1 MDKTA
6 IKNYAIWART
16 KLIEDIK
23 YKASLL
29 GITEKGIADALPQST
44 TQEQYFDIGTREP
57 YAIRGVQIAQRQSL
71 AEAIKKKAQ
80 ESDYLTAYN
89 SIIEEVA
96 YTWFNRVIA
105 VRFMEVNDY
114 LPCKIRVLS
123 AVDGRQE
130 PDIVQNPFDAKLD
143 YTSAEEEL
151 ISQHQM
157 NNEGDKLFNMLFVK
171 VCNDL
176 SKVLPQLFEAEQ
188 DYTEL
193 LLNISYTDQDG
204 LIYKLVHDIP
214 EDNFDVNVVDEEGKP
229 VGQVEIIGWL
239 YQYYNTEPKNETFAL
254 LKKNVK
260 ITKERIPSAT
270 QLFTPDWIVRYMVEN
285 SLGRLVISGQL
296 VVESG
301 QSLVDSEEE
310 RIAKEKELAERFG
323 WKYYLPEAKQD
334 ADVREQLNQ
343 LTTNNYSPETIK
355 VIDPCMGSGHILVY
369 AFDVLMQIYTQMGY
383 TDKDAVLSIL
393 ENNLYGL
400 DIDKRAF
407 QLAYFAVLMKA
418 RQYHKFILK
427 KQPQCHIYAIAE
439 SNGINMKHLAYFGA
453 QLDELAKPVAL
464 NQMQELLAT
473 LHDAKEY
480 GSIISVADYDWDLLR
495 QFAAEFDISG
505 EMNLFDS
512 FGIEATQQRLQELV
526 AVGEVLAQKYEVVVT
541 NPPYMGGGSM
551 SAKLSNFVK
560 ANFAD
565 SKSDLFAVFMEVC
578 HKMNAENGYQAM
590 ITQHAW
596 MFLSSFEKLR
606 TKIQKLDI
614 VNMAHL
620 GARAFEEIGGEV
632 VQTTS
637 FVFSNKHIDNF
648 KGTYCRL
655 VEPTTQLGKE
665 EMFLAHTNI
674 YVISSE
680 NFKLIDGNIIAYYLS
695 DKFFE
700 VFSSNK
706 TLSDAG
712 VARQGLTTSDNNKFV
727 RYWHEVDLKKIN
739 YNCHSCAETVNIRFK
754 WFPYIKGGTF
764 RRWYPNK
771 EFVVNYTNNGIDI
784 KTSVMKKYPYLK
796 TPDFVVKN
804 TNTYFKKGI
813 TWSDV
818 ATGDFS
824 ARYVDNGYIYADAG
838 PMFFPNEDIFYLLAY
853 MNSKVFQ
860 GCCNLICQGLHYSTG
875 QIPKIPFRNQYDKSV
890 SISRLTKQ
898 NISLSKSD
906 WDSFETS
913 WDFTKHPLV
922 VNSDQCIVNSESS
935 ANTQLTTNHSSL
947 ATSGQLLVN
956 SDSSANTQLS
966 TTHYPLTTIAQA
978 YQRWEEETNAR
989 FTQLKANEEELNR
1002 IFIDI
1007 YGLQDELTPEV
1018 EDKDVTV
1025 HKADLQRDIKSL
1037 LSYAVGCMF
1046 GRYSLDVEGLAYA
1059 GGEFSDQWVVIS
1071 DQCYR
1076 REVVEKYVA
1085 QELQRAY
1092 GMEEVNVTDGRDLSF
1107 SEVIAERGVIF
1118 TFGSDEKSSSVDS
1131 IKYRRGT
1138 SKKLYEGICELSF
1151 NSERIKC
1158 GIGNAT
1164 YDLCSPEILNAIT
1177 SGSSVELVQRG
1188 WQDADSIDWQTIHY
1202 TLKTNHY
1209 GADEDNIIPI
1219 TDEDYFEDDII
1230 GRLIAWLK
1238 VVYGA
1243 ETLEENLRFIAD
1255 ALGTSGD
1262 TARQKI
1268 RNYFLKDFFKDHC
1281 KIYQKRPIYWLYDSG
1296 KQNGFKALIYM
1307 HRYNAD
1313 TSGQVRAEYLGK
1325 MEETYESEI
1334 NRMQDI
1340 MDNGAGRE
1348 VALAGKRKEK
1358 LQKQLHECRDYDAVL
1373 GHIALASIAIDLDDG
1388 VKVNYV
1394 KVQTAKDG
1402 KLLPILAKI

>member
-57 YAIRGVQIAQRQSL
+57 YAIRGVQIAQRRSL

-96 YTWFNRVIA
+96 YTWFNRFIA

-143 YTSAEEEL
+143 YTSEEEEL

-214 EDNFDVNVVDEEGKP
+214 EDNFDVNAVDEEGKP

-296 VVESG
+296 VVDSG
-301 QSLVDSEEE
+301 QSIVDSEEE
-310 RIAKEKELAERFG
+310 RIAKEKELAERFD

-464 NQMQELLAT
+464 NQMQELIAT

-480 GSIISVADYDWDLLR
+480 GSIISVADYDWDLLH

-541 NPPYMGGGSM
+541 NPPYRGV
-551 SAKLSNFVK
+551 ADVDVKLADYIKTNYP
-560 ANFAD
+560 D
-565 SKSDLFAVFMEVC
+565 SKNDLFAVFMEVC
-578 HKMNAENGYQAM
+578 HKMNVKNGYQAM

-606 TKIQKLDI
+606 AKIQKLDI
-614 VNMAHL
+614 VNMVHL
-620 GARAFEEIGGEV
+620 GARAFEEIAGEV

-637 FVFSNKHIDNF
+637 FILVNKHVDGY

-655 VEPTTQLGKE
+655 VEPTTQQGKE
-665 EMFLAHTNI
+665 EMFLSQENRYIACSDNFAKI
-674 YVISSE
+674 PGAPVAYWVSE
-680 NFKLIDGNIIAYYLS
+680 SAYKAFNGQRLY
-695 DKFFE
+695 D
-700 VFSSNK
+700 
-706 TLSDAG
+706 
-712 VARQGLTTSDNNKFV
+712 VAKPRQGLATTNNDLFLKLWF
-727 RYWHEVDLKKIN
+727 EVCSSKIGFGLNREKASQSLK
-739 YNCHSCAETVNIRFK
+739 K
-754 WFPYIKGGTF
+754 WFPLNKGGSF
-764 RRWYPNK
+764 RRWYGN
-771 EFVVNYTNNGIDI
+771 FTYIVNFEYNGKTICDYIDNTPGAKVKSNGRVI
-784 KTSVMKKYPYLK
+784 NRDKYFLK
-796 TPDFVVKN
+796 
-804 TNTYFKKGI
+804 GM
-813 TWSDV
+813 TWS
-818 ATGDFS
+818 TISSGPFS
-824 ARYVDNGYIYADAG
+824 MRYVPEG
-838 PMFFPNEDIFYLLAY
+838 FIFETKGAMCFSDDDKLLYLL
-853 MNSKVFQ
+853 
-860 GCCNLICQGLHYSTG
+860 GLYNTPVIQEYLRILSPTLDYHEGPLGRTPVIIK
-875 QIPKIPFRNQYDKSV
+875 QDKKIDELVQN
-890 SISRLTKQ
+890 
-898 NISLSKSD
+898 NISFSKSD
-906 WDSFETS
+906 WDAFETS

-922 VNSDQCIVNSESS
+922 VNSDQLLVNRDSS

-947 ATSGQLLVN
+947 ATIS
-956 SDSSANTQLS
+956 
-966 TTHYPLTTIAQA
+966 QA
-978 YQRWEEETNAR
+978 YQRWEEETNTR
-989 FTQLKANEEELNR
+989 FAQLKANEEELNR

-1025 HKADLQRDIKSL
+1025 RKADLQRDIKSL

-1092 GMEEVNVTDGRDLSF
+1092 GMAEVNVTDGRDLSF
-1107 SEVIAERGVIF
+1107 SEVIAERGVIY

-1188 WQDADSIDWQTIHY
+1188 WQDADSIDWQTIHH

-1209 GADEDNIIPI
+1209 GADEDNVIPI

-1268 RNYFLKDFFKDHC
+1268 RNYFLREFFKDHC

>member
-57 YAIRGVQIAQRQSL
+57 YAIRGVQIAQRRSL

-96 YTWFNRVIA
+96 YTWFNRFIA

-214 EDNFDVNVVDEEGKP
+214 EENFDVNAVDEEGKP

-285 SLGRLVISGQL
+285 SLGRLVISGQGL
-296 VVESG
+296 VDSGQGLVISG

-383 TDKDAVLSIL
+383 TDKDASLSIL

-464 NQMQELLAT
+464 NQMQELIAT

-480 GSIISVADYDWDLLR
+480 GSIISVADYDWDLLH

-541 NPPYMGGGSM
+541 NPPYMGSSGMG
-551 SAKLSNFVK
+551 AKLSAYVK
-560 ANFAD
+560 QNYPD
-565 SKSDLFAVFMEVC
+565 SKSDLFAVFIEKGNNMVC
-578 HKMNAENGYQAM
+578 SNGYNCMVTMQS
-590 ITQHAW
+590 W
-596 MFLSSFEKLR
+596 MFLSSFEKMRKNILQ
-606 TKIQKLDI
+606 TKVISNLMHMENMVLGIAFGTAVSNFRNCMIKGYKGTYNQIKLSDI
-614 VNMAHL
+614 VNSEPAYFPVKENRFAQVSSDDFAKIP
-620 GARAFEEIGGEV
+620 GAPVAYWVSENGNSLF
-632 VQTTS
+632 
-637 FVFSNKHIDNF
+637 
-648 KGTYCRL
+648 
-655 VEPTTQLGKE
+655 KE
-665 EMFLAHTNI
+665 ENRYSGETKKGVLTGNNDLFLR
-674 YVISSE
+674 
-680 NFKLIDGNIIAYYLS
+680 L
-695 DKFFE
+695 
-700 VFSSNK
+700 
-706 TLSDAG
+706 
-712 VARQGLTTSDNNKFV
+712 
-727 RYWHEVDLKKIN
+727 WHEVKKEKIGFKCNN
-739 YNCHSCAETVNIRFK
+739 YDDIIKLAKK
-754 WFPYIKGGTF
+754 WFPVTSGGEY
-764 RRWYPNK
+764 RRWYGNFDTIVNLENGGLEIK
-771 EFVVNYTNNGIDI
+771 E
-784 KTSVMKKYPYLK
+784 K
-796 TPDFVVKN
+796 VKN
-804 TNTYFKKGI
+804 YRLREPRYYFREAL
-813 TWSDV
+813 TWTEVSSSY
-818 ATGDFS
+818 FNC
-824 ARYVDNGYIYADAG
+824 RYVPKGVLFGNGGPVSFFDDNKLYYTLGV
-838 PMFFPNEDIFYLLAY
+838 L
-853 MNSKVFQ
+853 NSKVATEVLSYLAPTINF
-860 GCCNLICQGLHYSTG
+860 GPE
-875 QIPKIPFRNQYDKSV
+875 QIKKVPIVIKDKSNV
-890 SISRLTKQ
+890 DVLVQK

-906 WDSFETS
+906 WDAFETS

-922 VNSDQCIVNSESS
+922 VTSGQLLVNRDSS
-935 ANTQLTTNHSSL
+935 ANTQLTTNHYPL
-947 ATSGQLLVN
+947 ATIS
-956 SDSSANTQLS
+956 
-966 TTHYPLTTIAQA
+966 QA

-989 FTQLKANEEELNR
+989 FAQLKANEEELNR

-1025 HKADLQRDIKSL
+1025 RKADLQRDIKSL

-1092 GMEEVNVTDGRDLSF
+1092 GMAEVNVADGRDLSS

-1118 TFGSDEKSSSVDS
+1118 TFGSDEKSSSFDS

-1138 SKKLYEGICELSF
+1138 SKKLYEGICE
-1151 NSERIKC
+1151 ERIKC

-1177 SGSSVELVQRG
+1177 SGSGVELVQRG

-1202 TLKTNHY
+1202 KLKTNHY
-1209 GADEDNIIPI
+1209 GADEDNVIPI

-1340 MDNGAGRE
+1340 MDNGTGRE

>member
-57 YAIRGVQIAQRQSL
+57 YAIRGVQIAQRLSL

-96 YTWFNRVIA
+96 YTWFNRFIA

-130 PDIVQNPFDAKLD
+130 PDVVQNPFDAKLD

-214 EDNFDVNVVDEEGKP
+214 EDNFDVNAVDEEGKP

-285 SLGRLVISGQL
+285 SLGRLVISGQ
-296 VVESG
+296 G
-301 QSLVDSEEE
+301 LVDSEEE

-383 TDKDAVLSIL
+383 TDKDAAISIL

-464 NQMQELLAT
+464 NQMQELIET

-512 FGIEATQQRLQELV
+512 FGIEATQQRLQKLV

-541 NPPYMGGGSM
+541 NPPYMGASNM
-551 SAKLSNFVK
+551 NPKLNEFIK
-560 ANFAD
+560 QKYAD
-565 SKSDLFAVFMEVC
+565 YKSDFFSAFIIRASEMTKQE
-578 HKMNAENGYQAM
+578 GYCGFF
-590 ITQHAW
+590 TPYVW
-596 MFLSSFEKLR
+596 MFIQSYEKLR
-606 TKIQKLDI
+606 KYLYSKATIETLIQFEYS
-614 VNMAHL
+614 
-620 GARAFEEIGGEV
+620 AFEEATVPVCTFAFKNSYINKKGCYLRLVDFRGGMEV
-632 VQTTS
+632 QRQKTLEAI
-637 FVFSNKHIDNF
+637 SNHNCGFYYEQCSDNF
-648 KGTYCRL
+648 AKIPGAPVAYWVSENGNSL
-655 VEPTTQLGKE
+655 FKE
-665 EMFLAHTNI
+665 ENRYSGETKKGVLTGNNDLFLR
-674 YVISSE
+674 
-680 NFKLIDGNIIAYYLS
+680 L
-695 DKFFE
+695 
-700 VFSSNK
+700 
-706 TLSDAG
+706 
-712 VARQGLTTSDNNKFV
+712 
-727 RYWHEVDLKKIN
+727 WHEVKKEKIGFKCNN
-739 YNCHSCAETVNIRFK
+739 YDDIIKLAKK
-754 WFPYIKGGTF
+754 WFPVTSGGEY
-764 RRWYPNK
+764 RRWYGNFDTIVNLENGGLEIK
-771 EFVVNYTNNGIDI
+771 E
-784 KTSVMKKYPYLK
+784 K
-796 TPDFVVKN
+796 VKN
-804 TNTYFKKGI
+804 YRLREPRYYFREAL
-813 TWSDV
+813 TWTEVSSSY
-818 ATGDFS
+818 FNC
-824 ARYVDNGYIYADAG
+824 RYVPKGVLFGNGGPVSFFDDNKLYYTLGV
-838 PMFFPNEDIFYLLAY
+838 L
-853 MNSKVFQ
+853 NSKVATEVLSYLAPTINF
-860 GCCNLICQGLHYSTG
+860 GPE
-875 QIPKIPFRNQYDKSV
+875 QIKKVPIVIKDKSNV
-890 SISRLTKQ
+890 DVLVQK

-906 WDSFETS
+906 WDAFETS

-922 VNSDQCIVNSESS
+922 V
-935 ANTQLTTNHSSL
+935 
-947 ATSGQLLVN
+947 TSGQLLVNRDSSANTKLSTTHYPLATSDQCIVN

-966 TTHYPLTTIAQA
+966 TNHSSLSTISQA
-978 YQRWEEETNAR
+978 YQRWEEETNTR
-989 FTQLKANEEELNR
+989 FAQLKANEEELNR

-1025 HKADLQRDIKSL
+1025 RKADLQRDIKSL

-1092 GMEEVNVTDGRDLSF
+1092 GMAEVNVTDGRDLSF
-1107 SEVIAERGVIF
+1107 SEVIAERGVIY

-1158 GIGNAT
+1158 GIGNAA

-1202 TLKTNHY
+1202 KLKTNHY
-1209 GADEDNIIPI
+1209 GADEDNVIPI

-1373 GHIALASIAIDLDDG
+1373 GHIALAGIAIDLDDG

-1402 KLLPILAKI
+1402 KVLPILAKI

>member
-6 IKNYAIWART
+6 VKNYAIWART

-57 YAIRGVQIAQRQSL
+57 YAIRGVQIAQRLSL

-96 YTWFNRVIA
+96 YTWFNRFIA

-214 EDNFDVNVVDEEGKP
+214 EDNFDVNAVDEDGKP

-296 VVESG
+296 VVDSG
-301 QSLVDSEEE
+301 QSLVDSEEK

-369 AFDVLMQIYTQMGY
+369 AFDVLMQIYTQTGY

-464 NQMQELLAT
+464 NQMQELIAT

-480 GSIISVADYDWDLLR
+480 GSIVSVAEYDWDLLH

-541 NPPYMGGGSM
+541 NPPYRGV
-551 SAKLSNFVK
+551 ADVDVKLADYIKTNYP
-560 ANFAD
+560 D
-565 SKSDLFAVFMEVC
+565 SKNDLFAVFMEVC
-578 HKMNAENGYQAM
+578 HKMNVKNGYQAM

-606 TKIQKLDI
+606 AKIQKLDI
-614 VNMAHL
+614 VNMVHL

-637 FVFSNKHIDNF
+637 FILVNKHVDGY

-655 VEPTTQLGKE
+655 VEPTTQQGKE
-665 EMFLAHTNI
+665 EVFLAKENR
-674 YVISSE
+674 YVACSDNFAKIPGAPVAYWASE
-680 NFKLIDGNIIAYYLS
+680 SALNAYKY
-695 DKFFE
+695 
-700 VFSSNK
+700 N
-706 TLSDAG
+706 TLGD
-712 VARQGLTTSDNNKFV
+712 VAKPRHGLATSDNNRFL
-727 RYWHEVDLKKIN
+727 RLWYE
-739 YNCHSCAETVNIRFK
+739 VNINKTSVIIKCDFQKK
-754 WFPYIKGGTF
+754 WFPINKGGNF
-764 RRWYPNK
+764 RKWYGNLEWIINYENDGKEIK
-771 EFVVNYTNNGIDI
+771 EFAISIYKCSSRTIQNTQFYFLESLTWSALTSGNFSVRWSDKGALFGSGGYSAFVDEKIEKYILGLMNSVVNKALIGFISPTLNYEVGHI
-784 KTSVMKKYPYLK
+784 KTIPVIINQNKHE
-796 TPDFVVKN
+796 
-804 TNTYFKKGI
+804 
-813 TWSDV
+813 
-818 ATGDFS
+818 
-824 ARYVDNGYIYADAG
+824 YVDTLTQKC
-838 PMFFPNEDIFYLLAY
+838 IF
-853 MNSKVFQ
+853 
-860 GCCNLICQGLHYSTG
+860 I
-875 QIPKIPFRNQYDKSV
+875 
-890 SISRLTKQ
+890 
-898 NISLSKSD
+898 SKSD
-906 WDSFETS
+906 WDAFETS
-913 WDFTKHPLV
+913 WDFTHHPLLR
-922 VNSDQCIVNSESS
+922 NKPTISE
-935 ANTQLTTNHSSL
+935 AYAEWEAECNT
-947 ATSGQLLVN
+947 
-956 SDSSANTQLS
+956 
-966 TTHYPLTTIAQA
+966 
-978 YQRWEEETNAR
+978 R
-989 FTQLKANEEELNR
+989 FAQLKANEEELNR

-1025 HKADLQRDIKSL
+1025 RKADLQRDIKSL

-1059 GGEFSDQWVVIS
+1059 GGEWDES
-1071 DQCYR
+1071 
-1076 REVVEKYVA
+1076 KYV
-1085 QELQRAY
+1085 
-1092 GMEEVNVTDGRDLSF
+1092 
-1107 SEVIAERGVIF
+1107 
-1118 TFGSDEKSSSVDS
+1118 TFK
-1131 IKYRRGT
+1131 
-1138 SKKLYEGICELSF
+1138 
-1151 NSERIKC
+1151 
-1158 GIGNAT
+1158 
-1164 YDLCSPEILNAIT
+1164 P
-1177 SGSSVELVQRG
+1177 
-1188 WQDADSIDWQTIHY
+1188 
-1202 TLKTNHY
+1202 
-1209 GADEDNIIPI
+1209 DEDNVIPI

>member
-29 GITEKGIADALPQST
+29 GITEKVVADALPQST

-57 YAIRGVQIAQRQSL
+57 YAIRGVQIAQRRSL

-96 YTWFNRVIA
+96 YTWFNRFIA

-214 EDNFDVNVVDEEGKP
+214 EDNFDVNAVDEEGKP

-285 SLGRLVISGQL
+285 SLGRLGISGQL
-296 VVESG
+296 VVDSG

-343 LTTNNYSPETIK
+343 LITNNYSPETIK

-369 AFDVLMQIYTQMGY
+369 AFDVLMQIYMQMGY
-383 TDKDAVLSIL
+383 TDKDATLSIL

-464 NQMQELLAT
+464 NQMQELIAT

-480 GSIISVADYDWDLLR
+480 GSIISVADYDWNLLH

-541 NPPYMGGGSM
+541 NPPYRGV
-551 SAKLSNFVK
+551 ADVDVKLADYIKTNYP
-560 ANFAD
+560 D
-565 SKSDLFAVFMEVC
+565 SKNDLFAVFMEVC
-578 HKMNAENGYQAM
+578 HKMNVKSGYQAM

-606 TKIQKLDI
+606 AKIQKLDI
-614 VNMAHL
+614 VNMVHL

-637 FVFSNKHIDNF
+637 FILANKHVDGY

-655 VEPTTQLGKE
+655 VEPTTQQGKE
-665 EMFLAHTNI
+665 EMFLSQENRYIACSDNFAKI
-674 YVISSE
+674 PGAPVAYWVSE
-680 NFKLIDGNIIAYYLS
+680 KFYRIFKIGKALGKIADS
-695 DKFFE
+695 K
-700 VFSSNK
+700 
-706 TLSDAG
+706 
-712 VARQGLTTSDNNKFV
+712 QGLATADNNRFV
-727 RYWHEVDLKKIN
+727 REWYEIQKNKICFSAN
-739 YNCHSCAETVNIRFK
+739 SIQESIDSRKK
-754 WFPYIKGGTF
+754 WFPYNKGGEF
-764 RRWYPNK
+764 RKWYGNNDY
-771 EFVVNYTNNGIDI
+771 VVNWENDGYEIRH
-784 KTSVMKKYPYLK
+784 
-796 TPDFVVKN
+796 FVDSKGKLRSRPQN
-804 TNTYFKKGI
+804 TAFYFKASGS
-813 TWSDV
+813 WSDITSGTNAFRYKPV
-818 ATGDFS
+818 GNLFDITGMSFFS
-824 ARYVDNGYIYADAG
+824 KDKL
-838 PMFFPNEDIFYLLAY
+838 FYLIGLCNTPIGTETLKIVAPT
-853 MNSKVFQ
+853 MHCQCGDVANIPVIFNESKFEII
-860 GCCNLICQGLHYSTG
+860 NGL
-875 QIPKIPFRNQYDKSV
+875 V
-890 SISRLTKQ
+890 CQ
-898 NISLSKSD
+898 NISISKSD

-922 VNSDQCIVNSESS
+922 V
-935 ANTQLTTNHSSL
+935 
-947 ATSGQLLVN
+947 TSGQLLVN

-989 FTQLKANEEELNR
+989 FAQLKANEEELNR
-1002 IFIDI
+1002 IFINI

-1025 HKADLQRDIKSL
+1025 RKADLQRDIKSL

-1059 GGEFSDQWVVIS
+1059 GGTWDES
-1071 DQCYR
+1071 
-1076 REVVEKYVA
+1076 KYV
-1085 QELQRAY
+1085 
-1092 GMEEVNVTDGRDLSF
+1092 
-1107 SEVIAERGVIF
+1107 
-1118 TFGSDEKSSSVDS
+1118 TFK
-1131 IKYRRGT
+1131 
-1138 SKKLYEGICELSF
+1138 
-1151 NSERIKC
+1151 
-1158 GIGNAT
+1158 
-1164 YDLCSPEILNAIT
+1164 P
-1177 SGSSVELVQRG
+1177 
-1188 WQDADSIDWQTIHY
+1188 
-1202 TLKTNHY
+1202 
-1209 GADEDNIIPI
+1209 DEDNVIPI

>member
-44 TQEQYFDIGTREP
+44 TQDQYFDIGTREP
-57 YAIRGVQIAQRQSL
+57 YAIRGVQIAQRRSL

-96 YTWFNRVIA
+96 YTWFNRFIA

-214 EDNFDVNVVDEEGKP
+214 EDNFDVNAVDEEGKP

-296 VVESG
+296 VVDSG

-369 AFDVLMQIYTQMGY
+369 AFDVLMQIYTQTGY
-383 TDKDAVLSIL
+383 TDKDAALSIL

-464 NQMQELLAT
+464 NQMQELIAT

-541 NPPYMGGGSM
+541 NPPYMGSSGMG
-551 SAKLSNFVK
+551 AKLSAYVK
-560 ANFAD
+560 QNYPD
-565 SKSDLFAVFMEVC
+565 SKSDLFAVFITKAGDFV
-578 HKMNAENGYQAM
+578 KDNSIYAM
-590 ITQHAW
+590 ITQPSVL
-596 MFLSSFEKLR
+596 FLSSFEKLR
-606 TKIQKLDI
+606 ISIIENSTILNLLHMGRGIFGIDFGSTAFVLRKNNIKGFNGNYFRLHERTFQYIDPEDISKLFLISKDSHDFKYNFSYYDTSNNITAYSGCSDGIKIYFEIKQENFAKIPGAPVAYWVSENVINAFTKGKLQDYANVTNGLFTCNNNLFLRLWSEI
-614 VNMAHL
+614 SYNKFFGDCHDKITCLNSEKKWYPYNKGGNFRKWYGNQEYVVNFSRF
-620 GARAFEEIGGEV
+620 GEEISNYRVRNGQSASFPGQNFYFNSSLSWSLV
-632 VQTTS
+632 TS
-637 FVFSNKHIDNF
+637 GSFAIRYYPKGFVFDIAGSSVFSNNNSNEMTLLGFLGSCVARNF
-648 KGTYCRL
+648 LCIL
-655 VEPTTQLGKE
+655 NPTLNYP
-665 EMFLAHTNI
+665 A
-674 YVISSE
+674 
-680 NFKLIDGNIIAYYLS
+680 GNIRSLPI
-695 DKFFE
+695 
-700 VFSSNK
+700 
-706 TLSDAG
+706 
-712 VARQGLTTSDNNKFV
+712 
-727 RYWHEVDLKKIN
+727 IN
-739 YNCHSCAETVNIRFK
+739 
-754 WFPYIKGGTF
+754 
-764 RRWYPNK
+764 
-771 EFVVNYTNNGIDI
+771 
-784 KTSVMKKYPYLK
+784 
-796 TPDFVVKN
+796 
-804 TNTYFKKGI
+804 
-813 TWSDV
+813 
-818 ATGDFS
+818 
-824 ARYVDNGYIYADAG
+824 
-838 PMFFPNEDIFYLLAY
+838 DIFNHEEIEIIVKDNIV
-853 MNSKVFQ
+853 NSIK
-860 GCCNLICQGLHYSTG
+860 
-875 QIPKIPFRNQYDKSV
+875 
-890 SISRLTKQ
+890 
-898 NISLSKSD
+898 D
-906 WDSFETS
+906 WDAFETS
-913 WDFTKHPLV
+913 WDFTKHPLLR
-922 VNSDQCIVNSESS
+922 NKSTISE
-935 ANTQLTTNHSSL
+935 AYAEWEAECNT
-947 ATSGQLLVN
+947 
-956 SDSSANTQLS
+956 
-966 TTHYPLTTIAQA
+966 
-978 YQRWEEETNAR
+978 R
-989 FTQLKANEEELNR
+989 FAQLKANEEELNR

-1025 HKADLQRDIKSL
+1025 RKADLQRDIKSL

-1059 GGEFSDQWVVIS
+1059 GGEWDES
-1071 DQCYR
+1071 
-1076 REVVEKYVA
+1076 KY
-1085 QELQRAY
+1085 
-1092 GMEEVNVTDGRDLSF
+1092 
-1107 SEVIAERGVIF
+1107 I
-1118 TFGSDEKSSSVDS
+1118 TFK
-1131 IKYRRGT
+1131 
-1138 SKKLYEGICELSF
+1138 
-1151 NSERIKC
+1151 
-1158 GIGNAT
+1158 
-1164 YDLCSPEILNAIT
+1164 P
-1177 SGSSVELVQRG
+1177 
-1188 WQDADSIDWQTIHY
+1188 
-1202 TLKTNHY
+1202 
-1209 GADEDNIIPI
+1209 DEDNVIPI

>member
-29 GITEKGIADALPQST
+29 GITEKVIADALPQST

-57 YAIRGVQIAQRQSL
+57 YAIRGVQIAQRRSL

-96 YTWFNRVIA
+96 YTWFNRFIA

-151 ISQHQM
+151 ISQYQM

-214 EDNFDVNVVDEEGKP
+214 EDNFDVNAVDEEGKP

-296 VVESG
+296 VVDSG
-301 QSLVDSEEE
+301 QSLVNSEEE
-310 RIAKEKELAERFG
+310 LIAKEKELAERFG

-464 NQMQELLAT
+464 NQMQELIAT

-480 GSIISVADYDWDLLR
+480 GSIISVADYDWDLLH
-495 QFAAEFDISG
+495 QFATEFDISG

-541 NPPYMGGGSM
+541 NPPYMGSSGMG
-551 SAKLSNFVK
+551 AKLSAYVK
-560 ANFAD
+560 QNYPD
-565 SKSDLFAVFMEVC
+565 SKSDLFAVFMERADNIVS
-578 HKMNAENGYQAM
+578 ENGFTSL
-590 ITQHAW
+590 ITMESW

-606 TKIQKLDI
+606 VKI
-614 VNMAHL
+614 
-620 GARAFEEIGGEV
+620 
-632 VQTTS
+632 
-637 FVFSNKHIDNF
+637 NK
-648 KGTYCRL
+648 
-655 VEPTTQLGKE
+655 
-665 EMFLAHTNI
+665 
-674 YVISSE
+674 
-680 NFKLIDGNIIAYYLS
+680 
-695 DKFFE
+695 
-700 VFSSNK
+700 NK
-706 TLSDAG
+706 TI
-712 VARQGLTTSDNNKFV
+712 
-727 RYWHEVDLKKIN
+727 IN
-739 YNCHSCAETVNIRFK
+739 MVHM
-754 WFPYIKGGTF
+754 PYLGKGGTSL
-764 RRWYPNK
+764 
-771 EFVVNYTNNGIDI
+771 GINFGTAAVI
-784 KTSVMKKYPYLK
+784 MKKGHIKDYKAQYEYTVYYECDGNGVPFVFPTKNERWKVAKQENFAKIPGAPVAYWVSKELIGDFDNGLLLSDFGKPSQGMSTCDVNRFTRLWFEPSVYETNIKEKNNIHKWVKYNKGGEYRKWYGNREYLVFWNN
-796 TPDFVVKN
+796 DGHIMQEEGALLRN
-804 TNTYFKKGI
+804 RAYYFKSFIAWTKVSSANTGFRFFEDYFLFDGAGGTLFLYDESNI
-813 TWSDV
+813 PVFLGLLNSTV
-818 ATGDFS
+818 AAKILNVISPTLNFNENHIGS
-824 ARYVDNGYIYADAG
+824 IPVIE
-838 PMFFPNEDIFYLLAY
+838 MSNEDK
-853 MNSKVFQ
+853 SKVTE
-860 GCCNLICQGLHYSTG
+860 LVY
-875 QIPKIPFRNQYDKSV
+875 
-890 SISRLTKQ
+890 Q
-898 NISLSKSD
+898 NIYISKSD
-906 WDSFETS
+906 WDAFETS
-913 WDFTKHPLV
+913 WDFTKHPLLR
-922 VNSDQCIVNSESS
+922 NKLTISEAYSEWE
-935 ANTQLTTNHSSL
+935 AECNT
-947 ATSGQLLVN
+947 
-956 SDSSANTQLS
+956 
-966 TTHYPLTTIAQA
+966 
-978 YQRWEEETNAR
+978 R
-989 FTQLKANEEELNR
+989 FAQLKANEEELNR

-1025 HKADLQRDIKSL
+1025 RKADLQRDIKSL

-1059 GGEFSDQWVVIS
+1059 GGEWDES
-1071 DQCYR
+1071 
-1076 REVVEKYVA
+1076 KYV
-1085 QELQRAY
+1085 
-1092 GMEEVNVTDGRDLSF
+1092 
-1107 SEVIAERGVIF
+1107 
-1118 TFGSDEKSSSVDS
+1118 TFK
-1131 IKYRRGT
+1131 
-1138 SKKLYEGICELSF
+1138 
-1151 NSERIKC
+1151 
-1158 GIGNAT
+1158 
-1164 YDLCSPEILNAIT
+1164 P
-1177 SGSSVELVQRG
+1177 
-1188 WQDADSIDWQTIHY
+1188 
-1202 TLKTNHY
+1202 
-1209 GADEDNIIPI
+1209 DEDNVIPI

-1296 KQNGFKALIYM
+1296 RQNGFKALIYM
-1307 HRYNAD
+1307 HRYDAD

>member
-57 YAIRGVQIAQRQSL
+57 YAIRGVQIAQRRSL

-96 YTWFNRVIA
+96 YTWFNRFIA

-214 EDNFDVNVVDEEGKP
+214 EDNFDVNAVDEEGKP

-296 VVESG
+296 VVISG
-301 QSLVDSEEE
+301 QGLVDSEEE

-334 ADVREQLNQ
+334 ADVREQLTQ

-383 TDKDAVLSIL
+383 TDKDAALSIL

-464 NQMQELLAT
+464 NQMQELIAT

-480 GSIISVADYDWDLLR
+480 GSIISVADYDWDLLH

-541 NPPYMGGGSM
+541 NPPYRGV
-551 SAKLSNFVK
+551 ADVDVKLADYIKTNYP
-560 ANFAD
+560 D
-565 SKSDLFAVFMEVC
+565 SKNDLFAVFMEVC
-578 HKMNAENGYQAM
+578 HKMNVKSGYQAM

-606 TKIQKLDI
+606 AKIQKLDI
-614 VNMAHL
+614 VNMVHL

-637 FVFSNKHIDNF
+637 FILANKHVDGY

-655 VEPTTQLGKE
+655 VEPTTQQGKE
-665 EMFLAHTNI
+665 EVFLAKENR
-674 YVISSE
+674 YVACSDNFAKIPGAPVAYWVSNFGIFNFTTLSE
-680 NFKLIDGNIIAYYLS
+680 YYES
-695 DKFFE
+695 AGR
-700 VFSSNK
+700 NK
-706 TLSDAG
+706 THNNELYVRNWWEISD
-712 VARQGLTTSDNNKFV
+712 RQRWQQYDN
-727 RYWHEVDLKKIN
+727 
-739 YNCHSCAETVNIRFK
+739 
-754 WFPYIKGGTF
+754 GGAF
-764 RRWYPNK
+764 RRWYGNNLDLVDWSSSAK
-771 EFVVNYTNNGIDI
+771 DNYASHGGLYNQKFNGKSGICWNLITSSINGFRLKQADHHFSSAAPTIIKKQDNNHDDFYVLG
-784 KTSVMKKYPYLK
+784 YL
-796 TPDFVVKN
+796 N
-804 TNTYFKKGI
+804 TKI
-813 TWSDV
+813 T
-818 ATGDFS
+818 
-824 ARYVDNGYIYADAG
+824 I
-838 PMFFPNEDIFYLLAY
+838 YLLRLL
-853 MNSKVFQ
+853 NPTLNTPVGVVLDLPINFQ
-860 GCCNLICQGLHYSTG
+860 KEELVRDI
-875 QIPKIPFRNQYDKSV
+875 V
-890 SISRLTKQ
+890 KQ
-898 NISLSKSD
+898 NLELSQSD
-906 WDSFETS
+906 WDAFETS
-913 WDFTKHPLV
+913 WDFNKHTLV
-922 VNSDQCIVNSESS
+922 VTSGQLLVNRDSS

-947 ATSGQLLVN
+947 
-956 SDSSANTQLS
+956 S
-966 TTHYPLTTIAQA
+966 TISQA

-1025 HKADLQRDIKSL
+1025 RKADLQRDIKSL

-1092 GMEEVNVTDGRDLSF
+1092 GMAEVNVADGRDLSS
-1107 SEVIAERGVIF
+1107 SEIIAERGVIF
-1118 TFGSDEKSSSVDS
+1118 TFGSDEKSSGVDS

-1177 SGSSVELVQRG
+1177 NGSGVELVQRG

-1209 GADEDNIIPI
+1209 GADEDNVIPI

-1268 RNYFLKDFFKDHC
+1268 RNYFLREFFKDHC

>member
-57 YAIRGVQIAQRQSL
+57 YAIRGVQIAQRLSL

-96 YTWFNRVIA
+96 YTWFNRFIA

-214 EDNFDVNVVDEEGKP
+214 EDNFDVNAVDEEGNP

-239 YQYYNTEPKNETFAL
+239 YQYYNTELNNMVYDGSYS
-254 LKKNVK
+254 KKK
-260 ITKERIPSAT
+260 LSKEWIPAAT
-270 QLFTPDWIVRYMVEN
+270 TIYTPDWVVKYMVEN
-285 SLGRLVISGQL
+285 SLGRLWYEGHP
-296 VVESG
+296 EST
-301 QSLVDSEEE
+301 LL
-310 RIAKEKELAERFG
+310 KEN
-323 WKYYLPEAKQD
+323 WKYYLDEAQQEEAVQAELAKIKEEYAKLRPED
-334 ADVREQLNQ
+334 
-343 LTTNNYSPETIK
+343 IK

-407 QLAYFAVLMKA
+407 QLSYFAVLMKA

-453 QLDELAKPVAL
+453 QLDELAKPMAL
-464 NQMQELLAT
+464 NQMQELIAT

-495 QFAAEFDISG
+495 QFVAGFDISG
-505 EMNLFDS
+505 EMGLFDNS

-541 NPPYMGGGSM
+541 NPPYLGS
-551 SAKLSNFVK
+551 SRFNDKLDAYVK
-560 ANFAD
+560 EHFKD
-565 SKSDLFAVFMEVC
+565 EKSDLSMVMYRQSLDSYSV
-578 HKMNAENGYQAM
+578 HNGLVAF
-590 ITQHAW
+590 ITTSSW

-606 TKIQKLDI
+606 QYIMQNKSFVSVVDFGSELFEGKVGHNVITSWITRNAQIDANLLGIRLVEYCYSRRNEKITEFHNRRNWHYVKQSNFAKIPGIPVAYWVSENVINAFTKGKLQDYANVTNGLFTCNNNLFLRLWSEI
-614 VNMAHL
+614 SYNKFFGDCHDKITCLNSEKKWYPYNKGGNFRKWYGNQEYVVNFSRF
-620 GARAFEEIGGEV
+620 GEEISNYRVRNGQSASFPGQNFYFNSSLSWSLV
-632 VQTTS
+632 TS
-637 FVFSNKHIDNF
+637 GSFAIRYYPKGFVFDIAGSSVFSNNNSNEMTLLGFLGSCVARNF
-648 KGTYCRL
+648 LCIL
-655 VEPTTQLGKE
+655 NPTLNYQ
-665 EMFLAHTNI
+665 A
-674 YVISSE
+674 
-680 NFKLIDGNIIAYYLS
+680 GNIRSLPI
-695 DKFFE
+695 
-700 VFSSNK
+700 
-706 TLSDAG
+706 
-712 VARQGLTTSDNNKFV
+712 
-727 RYWHEVDLKKIN
+727 IN
-739 YNCHSCAETVNIRFK
+739 
-754 WFPYIKGGTF
+754 
-764 RRWYPNK
+764 
-771 EFVVNYTNNGIDI
+771 
-784 KTSVMKKYPYLK
+784 
-796 TPDFVVKN
+796 
-804 TNTYFKKGI
+804 
-813 TWSDV
+813 
-818 ATGDFS
+818 
-824 ARYVDNGYIYADAG
+824 
-838 PMFFPNEDIFYLLAY
+838 DIFNHEEIEIIVKDNIV
-853 MNSKVFQ
+853 NSIK
-860 GCCNLICQGLHYSTG
+860 
-875 QIPKIPFRNQYDKSV
+875 
-890 SISRLTKQ
+890 
-898 NISLSKSD
+898 D
-906 WDSFETS
+906 WDAFEIS
-913 WDFTKHPLV
+913 WDFTKHPLLR
-922 VNSDQCIVNSESS
+922 NKPTISE
-935 ANTQLTTNHSSL
+935 AYAEWEAECNTRF
-947 ATSGQLLVN
+947 
-956 SDSSANTQLS
+956 S
-966 TTHYPLTTIAQA
+966 T
-978 YQRWEEETNAR
+978 
-989 FTQLKANEEELNR
+989 LKANEEELNR

-1025 HKADLQRDIKSL
+1025 RKADLQRDIKTL

-1059 GGEFSDQWVVIS
+1059 GGEWDES
-1071 DQCYR
+1071 
-1076 REVVEKYVA
+1076 KYV
-1085 QELQRAY
+1085 
-1092 GMEEVNVTDGRDLSF
+1092 
-1107 SEVIAERGVIF
+1107 
-1118 TFGSDEKSSSVDS
+1118 TFK
-1131 IKYRRGT
+1131 
-1138 SKKLYEGICELSF
+1138 
-1151 NSERIKC
+1151 
-1158 GIGNAT
+1158 
-1164 YDLCSPEILNAIT
+1164 P
-1177 SGSSVELVQRG
+1177 
-1188 WQDADSIDWQTIHY
+1188 
-1202 TLKTNHY
+1202 
-1209 GADEDNIIPI
+1209 DEDNVIPI

>member
-57 YAIRGVQIAQRQSL
+57 YAIRGVQIAQRRSL

-96 YTWFNRVIA
+96 YTWFNRFIA
-105 VRFMEVNDY
+105 VRFMEINDY

-214 EDNFDVNVVDEEGKP
+214 EDNFDVNAVDEEGKP

-296 VVESG
+296 VVDSG

-334 ADVREQLNQ
+334 ADVRKQLNQ

-464 NQMQELLAT
+464 NQMQELITT

-480 GSIISVADYDWDLLR
+480 GSIISVADYDWDLLH

-541 NPPYMGGGSM
+541 NPPYMGASNM
-551 SAKLSNFVK
+551 NPKLNEFIK
-560 ANFAD
+560 QKYAD
-565 SKSDLFAVFMEVC
+565 YKSDFFSAFIIRASEMTKQE
-578 HKMNAENGYQAM
+578 GYCGFF
-590 ITQHAW
+590 TPYVW
-596 MFLSSFEKLR
+596 MFIQSYEKLR
-606 TKIQKLDI
+606 KYLYSKATIETLIQFEYS
-614 VNMAHL
+614 
-620 GARAFEEIGGEV
+620 AFEEATVPVCTFAFKNSYINKKGCYLRLVDFRGGMEV
-632 VQTTS
+632 QRQKTLEAI
-637 FVFSNKHIDNF
+637 SNHNCGFYYEQCSDNF
-648 KGTYCRL
+648 AKIPGTPVAYWVSEKLTEAFTLKTLYDYTISPSQNVTGNNNRFLRKFWELAQEKIDLKDNWIFYAKGGGYRKWWGNLYDVINWTPEAR
-655 VEPTTQLGKE
+655 
-665 EMFLAHTNI
+665 NI
-674 YVISSE
+674 YQYG
-680 NFKLIDGNIIAYYLS
+680 DGLHASQII
-695 DKFFE
+695 
-700 VFSSNK
+700 NK
-706 TLSDAG
+706 D
-712 VARQGLTTSDNNKFV
+712 
-727 RYWHEVDLKKIN
+727 YW
-739 YNCHSCAETVNIRFK
+739 Y
-754 WFPYIKGGTF
+754 
-764 RRWYPNK
+764 
-771 EFVVNYTNNGIDI
+771 
-784 KTSVMKKYPYLK
+784 
-796 TPDFVVKN
+796 
-804 TNTYFKKGI
+804 KKGI
-813 TWSDV
+813 TWGLITSV
-818 ATGDFS
+818 LPSFRIMPEGATFDKGGS
-824 ARYVDNGYIYADAG
+824 TIIVDEVVYNFTLG
-838 PMFFPNEDIFYLLAY
+838 LL
-853 MNSKVFQ
+853 NSKVYIPISELFNPTLNFQ
-860 GCCNLICQGLHYSTG
+860 VKYIRSLPIKLEYKAIVDQLVEN
-875 QIPKIPFRNQYDKSV
+875 
-890 SISRLTKQ
+890 
-898 NISLSKSD
+898 NIFNSKSD
-906 WDSFETS
+906 WDAFETS

-922 VNSDQCIVNSESS
+922 V
-935 ANTQLTTNHSSL
+935 
-947 ATSGQLLVN
+947 TSGQLLVN
-956 SDSSANTQLS
+956 RDSSANTQLS
-966 TTHYPLTTIAQA
+966 TTYYPLTTIAQA

-989 FTQLKANEEELNR
+989 FAQLKANEEELNH

-1025 HKADLQRDIKSL
+1025 RKADLQRDIKSL

-1046 GRYSLDVEGLAYA
+1046 GRYSLDVEGLAFA
-1059 GGEFSDQWVVIS
+1059 GGTWDDS
-1071 DQCYR
+1071 
-1076 REVVEKYVA
+1076 KYV
-1085 QELQRAY
+1085 
-1092 GMEEVNVTDGRDLSF
+1092 
-1107 SEVIAERGVIF
+1107 
-1118 TFGSDEKSSSVDS
+1118 TFK
-1131 IKYRRGT
+1131 
-1138 SKKLYEGICELSF
+1138 
-1151 NSERIKC
+1151 
-1158 GIGNAT
+1158 
-1164 YDLCSPEILNAIT
+1164 P
-1177 SGSSVELVQRG
+1177 
-1188 WQDADSIDWQTIHY
+1188 
-1202 TLKTNHY
+1202 
-1209 GADEDNIIPI
+1209 DEDNVIPI

-1307 HRYNAD
+1307 HRYDAD

-1358 LQKQLHECRDYDAVL
+1358 LQKQLNECRDYDAVL